1 MFSSKSLLILAYLGL
16 SGAVQAQNYSL
27 KNSATVVGSCT
38 INTTENLN
46 FGVLNPL
53 DPQNLSAEGGL
64 SIDCTKGSYT
74 VSVNG
79 GSNIPDSRWYT
90 STYNIG
96 IGNTYY
102 YKCDRVMKIAGKTAS
117 LRYDLYRSSN
127 DSTPVYSEFSVRQ
140 SNNPE
145 DCAPRDFAFATVKF
159 TQPGAQ
165 RVPVY
170 AKIAN
175 AQSYARTLIAGNYTD
190 TLNFTVTF

>member
-1 MFSSKSLLILAYLGL
+1 MFTSKSILILACLGFA
-16 SGAVQAQNYSL
+16 GAAQAQNYSL
-27 KNSATVVGSCT
+27 KQSATVVGACT

-46 FGVLNPL
+46 FGTLNPL
-53 DPQNLSAEGGL
+53 APQDLSAEGAL

-79 GSNIPDSRWYT
+79 GSNIPDSRWYN

-127 DSTPVYSEFSVRQ
+127 DSTPVYSEFSVPKT
-140 SNNPE
+140 NNPE
-145 DCAPRDFAFATVKF
+145 DCAPRNFVFTTINF

-170 AKIAN
+170 AKISSS
-175 AQSYARTLIAGNYTD
+175 QSYARTLVAGNYTD